1 MIMMNRGGD
10 LAMRDGKR
18 KKTDDLFS
26 QVARELHFPP
36 QRPNILRIVR
46 KCVKSRAF
54 CCTAARACS
63 PPPSEPARN
72 LTMPKILHI
81 EVEEI
86 PWNKDGA
93 NSSHGNAW

>member
-36 QRPNILRIVR
+36 LRANILRSVR

-54 CCTAARACS
+54 LLHRRACW

-72 LTMPKILHI
+72 LTMPKILHN

-86 PWNKDGA
+86 PWNKEGA